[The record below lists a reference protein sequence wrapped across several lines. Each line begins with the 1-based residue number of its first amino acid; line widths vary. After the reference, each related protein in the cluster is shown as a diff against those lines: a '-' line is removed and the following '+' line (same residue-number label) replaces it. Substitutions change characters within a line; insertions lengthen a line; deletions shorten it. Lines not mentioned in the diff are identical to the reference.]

1 MESILT
7 QTLMNRRAR
16 VDAKQIIQLYA
27 TEDRQSQN
35 VDGRTYDHGLEQQH
49 FENRLAELQDR
60 ARILGDNPPLRL
72 RLAWLMQL
80 TIGTEDPTDRLL
92 DPDTGKNKEL
102 TPGQWQ
108 SYICNQGREL

>member
-16 VDAKQIIQLYA
+16 VDAKQIIQGYA

-60 ARILGDNPPLRL
+60 ARILGDNPSITFTPCM
-72 RLAWLMQL
+72 AYA
-80 TIGTEDPTDRLL
+80 L
-92 DPDTGKNKEL
+92 DNRYRRPN
-102 TPGQWQ
+102 
-108 SYICNQGREL
+108 R